1 MDEITTNK
9 VTELAEYA
17 RPTAFSKVFTC
28 WGAKEYISS
37 LYTPLRIT
45 ISIYLPQTLIIKS
58 SENETKVP

>member
-45 ISIYLPQTLIIKS
+45 ISI
-58 SENETKVP
+58 